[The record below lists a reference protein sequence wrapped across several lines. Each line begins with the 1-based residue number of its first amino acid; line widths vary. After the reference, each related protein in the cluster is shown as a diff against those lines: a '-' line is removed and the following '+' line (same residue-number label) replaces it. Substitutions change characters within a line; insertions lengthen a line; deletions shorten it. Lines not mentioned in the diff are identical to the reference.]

1 MQASMFRSGV
11 LTLVIAVTILVGCG
25 PRSDRLAISGE
36 VALDNVPLDS
46 GSIRFASEGGEKIFA
61 TGAMIANG
69 EYHIPQEKG
78 LPPGTYRV
86 EINSPDTKAPL
97 ITYPRAPGEP
107 AAPPTAPERIPPD
120 FNTHSKHTIE
130 VTPDGDNHFVF
141 KIVGKG
147 VK

>member
-1 MQASMFRSGV
+1 MQASMSRIGT
-11 LTLVIAVTILVGCG
+11 LTLAIAVTILVGCS

-36 VALDNVPLDS
+36 VTLNNAPLDS
-46 GSIRFASEGGEKIFA
+46 GSIRFASDAGEKIFA
-61 TGAMIANG
+61 TGAMITNG

-78 LPPGTYRV
+78 LPPGKYRV

-97 ITYPRAPGEP
+97 ITYPSAPGEP

-120 FNTHSKHTIE
+120 FNTNSKHTIE